1 MEDGLEEGLAFFFLF
16 GGLGFLVLE
25 EKVEVFFH
33 ERLIFLKLFNFFRP
47 VNFLT
52 INRPFSFI

>member
-16 GGLGFLVLE
+16 AGLGFLVLE

-47 VNFLT
+47 INFLT
-52 INRPFSFI
+52 IN